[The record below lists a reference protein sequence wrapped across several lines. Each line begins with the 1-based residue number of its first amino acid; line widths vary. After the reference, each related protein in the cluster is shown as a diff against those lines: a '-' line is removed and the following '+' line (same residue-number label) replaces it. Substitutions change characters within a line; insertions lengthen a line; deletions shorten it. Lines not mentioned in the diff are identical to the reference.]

1 MQNSLNS
8 SRYNPESSE
17 QARYRS
23 GAVARMVQMPVS
35 TLRIW
40 ESRYQV
46 VDPPMTATGHR
57 LYSGADVERLR
68 LIHQLVGQSH
78 AISSIARLGLAELL
92 TIAEASIAQ
101 PTPAPAQRPRTA
113 LIGLGLPRRLVT
125 RTLQRQHTWA
135 SLNAAEAAL
144 SKPVTLAAPDTG
156 VAGTV
161 KPLQAELLVADLAT
175 LQPDTA
181 HRLLELM
188 RRLGVR
194 QAVVTYAF
202 GADMS
207 AQRQRDAGCQVRRA
221 PLADTELLAMVD
233 NALLLLGAGTAP
245 DAGSASSVR
254 PGAAHGVS
262 PPPRRFDDAGLAELA
277 AASTQLAC
285 ECPRH
290 VAELVAQLVGFETYS
305 AECVERALGPA
316 SLADQQLHQHLAWVA
331 GTARAMFESA
341 LVRVAQAESIPL
353 PAAPAQPA
361 EAIS

>member
-1 MQNSLNS
+1 MQNSLNP

-46 VDPPMTATGHR
+46 VNPPMTATGHR

-68 LIHQLVGQSH
+68 LIHQLVGQGH

-113 LIGLGLPRRLVT
+113 LIGLGLPRRLVM

-135 SLNAAEAAL
+135 GLSAAESAL
-144 SKPVTLAAPDTG
+144 NSLATSPGTG
-156 VAGTV
+156 SGEAGTV
-161 KPLQAELLVADLAT
+161 KPPQAELLVAELPT

-181 HRLLELM
+181 NRLLELM
-188 RRLGVR
+188 RLLGVR
-194 QAVVTYAF
+194 QALVTYAF
-202 GADMS
+202 GADAS
-207 AQRQRDAGCQVRRA
+207 AQRLRDAGCQVRRA
-221 PLADTELLAMVD
+221 PLADSELLALVD
-233 NALLLLGAGTAP
+233 NALLMLGAGA
-245 DAGSASSVR
+245 A
-254 PGAAHGVS
+254 PGAGNTASARTGTTAGVS

-316 SLADQQLHQHLAWVA
+316 SLADQELHQHLAWVA
-331 GTARAMFESA
+331 GTARALFESA

-353 PAAPAQPA
+353 PAAPTKLE
-361 EAIS
+361 EALS